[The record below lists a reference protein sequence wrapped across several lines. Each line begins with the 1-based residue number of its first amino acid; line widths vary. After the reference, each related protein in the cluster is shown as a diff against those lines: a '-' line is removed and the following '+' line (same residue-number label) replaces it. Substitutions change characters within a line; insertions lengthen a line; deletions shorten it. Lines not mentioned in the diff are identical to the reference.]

1 MIVSTAM
8 ISDTITRVRNNHQS
22 GHWKSHHPS
31 FLEMR
36 QDLQWI
42 IAATKDHD
50 NFYLSD
56 DEMENLTEILNDFTA
71 FILGIKHDNTF

>member
-8 ISDTITRVRNNHQS
+8 ISDTITRVLNSHLS

-42 IAATKDHD
+42 IAATKDYD

-56 DEMENLTEILNDFTA
+56 DEMENLTVVLNDFTA